1 MLQIRG
7 IRNNEI
13 DRIKEIQREEE
24 ILGYYKLK
32 DGFLTVIDKYE
43 QVYSF
48 DKDELSDII
57 NRQRK
62 IKSEGG
68 VVIGAF
74 DDEIIV
80 GVVSVENRRI
90 GIEMNY
96 CKMDILYVSN
106 NFRGSGIGSRLVE
119 ESKKAARGFGAGKLY
134 ISATPTVTTVDF
146 YLKQGAILTKELNLE
161 LYQREPDDIHLELE
175 TGL

>member
-32 DGFLTVIDKYE
+32 DVFLTVIDKYE

-96 CKMDILYVSN
+96 CKMT
-106 NFRGSGIGSRLVE
+106 FCM
-119 ESKKAARGFGAGKLY
+119 
-134 ISATPTVTTVDF
+134 
-146 YLKQGAILTKELNLE
+146 
-161 LYQREPDDIHLELE
+161 
-175 TGL
+175 